1 MSTKRIAPFMLIFV
15 VLTLLFVF
23 PPTLTT
29 IAQRPTPDAAS
40 TGGNGAETSQAGVMA
55 TVAGGPGFYSR
66 NAMGFSPWPN
76 NSVPISW
83 DGIRLVN
90 PDSITFHAYESPVDL
105 PHGATITQFSA
116 WIVDN
121 DPATDRN
128 MWAVLAE
135 MNMDGT
141 GIQQIA
147 RVDSSGAQPSVR
159 VLTDT
164 TIIHPVIDLQNKA
177 YWVEIYMPPS
187 SDVAFISFR
196 IDYTYDAFAPLI
208 SR

>member
-1 MSTKRIAPFMLIFV
+1 MSTKRIAPFILIFV

-40 TGGNGAETSQAGVMA
+40 TGGNGAETSQAGVME
-55 TVAGGPGFYSR
+55 TVAGGPGFYSKT
-66 NAMGFSPWPN
+66 AMDFSPWPV
-76 NSVPISW
+76 NSVPIEW
-83 DGIRLVN
+83 MGVRLVN
-90 PDSITFHAYESPVDL
+90 PDSTAHAYESPVHL

-116 WIVDN
+116 WIYDN
-121 DPATDRN
+121 DPATYRD
-128 MWAVLAE
+128 MWAALAE
-135 MNMDGT
+135 MNMDST

-147 RVDSSGAQPSVR
+147 RVDSSGANSNVR

-164 TIIHPVIDLQNKA
+164 TIINPVIDLQNKV
-177 YWVEIYMPPS
+177 YWVEIFMPPS
-187 SDVAFISFR
+187 RSVGFISFR
-196 IDYTYDAFAPLI
+196 IDYTYDTFAPLI